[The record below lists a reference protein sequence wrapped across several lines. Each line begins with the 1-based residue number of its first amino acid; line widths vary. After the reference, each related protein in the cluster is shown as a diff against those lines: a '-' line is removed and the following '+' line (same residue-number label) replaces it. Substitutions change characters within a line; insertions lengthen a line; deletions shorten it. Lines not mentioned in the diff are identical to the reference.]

1 MTARLFGR
9 ALLAAGLVLAAACDA
24 LLDPGSDLVPES
36 ELVFIRA
43 AADAPPL
50 ESTSVSFWIKRG
62 ETREALLQYTAY
74 NGEGKC
80 LLFRVPAEAP
90 LRHSDGRLFAEGDSA
105 LVTIRVTD
113 ATLFRFEF
121 DPEGLRFDPAHPAEL
136 EIRYRW
142 ADPDHDGDGVIDED
156 DARIAAN
163 FAIWHQDVPGEG
175 WEEIRTTRLND
186 LLEARAEVTGF
197 SQYALA
203 SN

>member
-1 MTARLFGR
+1 MTARLFCR
-9 ALLAAGLVLAAACDA
+9 SLLAAGLVLGSACNA
-24 LLDPGSDLVPES
+24 LLGPDPELVPES

-43 AADAPPL
+43 APDAPPL
-50 ESTSVSFWIKRG
+50 ESTTVSFWIRRG
-62 ETREALLQYTAY
+62 ETREARIRYTAY
-74 NGEGKC
+74 NGDGKC

-90 LRHSDGRLFAEGDSA
+90 LRHPDGRAFAVGDSA

-113 ATLFRFEF
+113 TTLFRFEF
-121 DPEGLRFDPAHPAEL
+121 DPEGLEFDPAHPAEL

-142 ADPDHDGDGVIDED
+142 ADPDHDGDGVIDAD

-175 WEEIRTTRLND
+175 WEKIRTTRLND
-186 LLEARAEVTGF
+186 LLEAHAEVTGF